1 MQKTIYTILLLIAAS
16 TACQSDKE
24 TSARLQQAEEL
35 MNEAPDS
42 ALLLLRNMDPATL
55 DSRRL
60 RARHALLHAQALDK
74 NGVDLKTDSI
84 IAPAAAYYAHHGSK
98 RERAYMNY
106 YLGRIRNNA
115 GDLGEAARLMLEA
128 EKYALPLCEN
138 KLLGLI
144 YNSRGNLYYS
154 QYSLKEALIMY
165 EKADSCLQLTG
176 NILYSAYMNK
186 AKAATYALLHQYNAS
201 QNEYR
206 KALTVFDSLNN
217 HQQVC
222 LIASSLIT
230 QMQGNND
237 IPTISMKQFLNKI
250 YSKHTNGITP
260 TIDYPIWAWIYLH
273 ENKIDSA
280 QYYATLAQKLG
291 QKTLNRQCGIE
302 VLLCQIEEKKGD
314 FKAAA
319 IGWGKAYSLLDSI
332 SRHEKEQLIQR
343 VEIRYKNKEL
353 QQRNEVLHMRN
364 RYLIIIGLLV
374 LALTSIGFSLALRY
388 WKRVARKRMLQN
400 MRNQIFIE
408 KLNDDQAGLQLRYQ
422 QMEQE
427 LHDGSEESE
436 RLLTSIESRLD
447 EIMHL
452 LDYAYSNTCNPK
464 DLHQALKEY
473 AHTIN
478 ADEFAFSELRYVVNK
493 RYGGILDYLR
503 VRHRKLSNSEINLV
517 GMLMLHFTFDS
528 IRLIYNH
535 ENTDTLYSRRT
546 KIREKMKLPRNYK
559 VEDYVFWIGEQLKN
573 GEAPDE
579 PADFARK
586 NPIKRK
592 SKR

>member
-55 DSRRL
+55 DSRKL

-74 NGVDLKTDSI
+74 NGIDLSTDSV
-84 IAPAAAYYAHHGSK
+84 IAPAAAYYARHGSK

-128 EKYALPLCEN
+128 EKYAPADESY
-138 KLLGLI
+138 LLGLI
-144 YNSRGNLYYS
+144 YNCRANLHYA
-154 QYSLKEALIMY
+154 QYSLDEALGMY
-165 EKADSCLQLTG
+165 EKADSCFRQVG
-176 NILYSAYMNK
+176 NIMFSGYMSK
-186 AKAATYALLHQYNAS
+186 AKAKTYTLK
-201 QNEYR
+201 QNSDAAISEFE
-206 KALTVFDSLNN
+206 KAFKIFDSLGN
-217 HQQVC
+217 HQQAC
-222 LIASSLIT
+222 LIASSIAY
-230 QMQGNND
+230 QMKKKEDFPLATIKNLLQSTYAKHNSGT
-237 IPTISMKQFLNKI
+237 IPA
-250 YSKHTNGITP
+250 
-260 TIDYPIWAWIYLH
+260 IDYPLWSGIYLQ
-273 ENKIDSA
+273 EDKIDSA
-280 QYYATLAQKLG
+280 KFFGNLALQAEQKYSN
-291 QKTLNRQCGIE
+291 KRCG
-302 VLLCQIEEKKGD
+302 VLTFLSQIEERTENYKQATQHWKE
-314 FKAAA
+314 
-319 IGWGKAYSLLDSI
+319 AYALLDSA
-332 SRHEKEQLIQR
+332 SYAEKEQLIQR
-343 VEIRYKNKEL
+343 IEIRYKNKEL
-353 QQRNEVLHMRN
+353 QQRNEMLHMRN

-374 LALTSIGFSLALRY
+374 LALTTTGFSVALRY

-408 KLNDDQAGLQLRYQ
+408 KLNEDQSGLQLRYQ

-427 LHDGSEESE
+427 LHDGSEESA

-503 VRHRKLSNSEINLV
+503 VRHQSLSNSDINLI

-579 PADFARK
+579 PLDFARK